1 MEDENKN
8 RFGIHMAQLCS
19 STGRSGVYGSTQG
32 RRPRVTG
39 GLLSLLVITDNASP
53 LSFSL
58 LSPPKGLTLREM
70 EVQLAMEAEEARWIF
85 LLGETVNADNVLLP
99 GVAVG
104 GVGEADLVVEVVDQ
118 SQRLQ
123 VAVELIHLGQRYLGQ
138 GLDHIAHGDVVR
150 EAHPIPHLREPAL
163 ACQHPH
169 LLRQRLAQ
177 AEAGTTGGKP
187 EGDPLL
193 QERSLR

>member
-1 MEDENKN
+1 
-8 RFGIHMAQLCS
+8 MAQLCS

-32 RRPRVTG
+32 CRPRVTG

-58 LSPPKGLTLREM
+58 LSLPKGLTLREM

-85 LLGETVNADNVLLP
+85 LLGEAVNADNVLFP
-99 GVAVG
+99 SVAVG

-123 VAVELIHLGQRYLGQ
+123 VAVELIHLGQRYLG
-138 GLDHIAHGDVVR
+138 
-150 EAHPIPHLREPAL
+150 
-163 ACQHPH
+163 
-169 LLRQRLAQ
+169 
-177 AEAGTTGGKP
+177 
-187 EGDPLL
+187 
-193 QERSLR
+193 

>member
-1 MEDENKN
+1 
-8 RFGIHMAQLCS
+8 MAQLCS
-19 STGRSGVYGSTQG
+19 STGRSGVCGSTQG

-58 LSPPKGLTLREM
+58 LSLPKGLTLREM

-85 LLGETVNADNVLLP
+85 LLGEAVNADNVLLP

-123 VAVELIHLGQRYLGQ
+123 VAVELIHLGQRYLG
-138 GLDHIAHGDVVR
+138 
-150 EAHPIPHLREPAL
+150 
-163 ACQHPH
+163 
-169 LLRQRLAQ
+169 
-177 AEAGTTGGKP
+177 
-187 EGDPLL
+187 
-193 QERSLR
+193 

>member
-1 MEDENKN
+1 
-8 RFGIHMAQLCS
+8 MAQLCS

-85 LLGETVNADNVLLP
+85 LLGKAVNADNVLLP

-123 VAVELIHLGQRYLGQ
+123 VAVELIHLGQRYLG
-138 GLDHIAHGDVVR
+138 
-150 EAHPIPHLREPAL
+150 
-163 ACQHPH
+163 
-169 LLRQRLAQ
+169 
-177 AEAGTTGGKP
+177 
-187 EGDPLL
+187 
-193 QERSLR
+193 

>member
-1 MEDENKN
+1 
-8 RFGIHMAQLCS
+8 MAQLCS
-19 STGRSGVYGSTQG
+19 STGRSGVHGSTQG
-32 RRPRVTG
+32 CRPRVTG

-85 LLGETVNADNVLLP
+85 LLREAINADNVLLP

-123 VAVELIHLGQRYLGQ
+123 VAVELIHLGQRYLG
-138 GLDHIAHGDVVR
+138 
-150 EAHPIPHLREPAL
+150 
-163 ACQHPH
+163 
-169 LLRQRLAQ
+169 
-177 AEAGTTGGKP
+177 
-187 EGDPLL
+187 
-193 QERSLR
+193 

>member
-1 MEDENKN
+1 
-8 RFGIHMAQLCS
+8 MAQLCS

-58 LSPPKGLTLREM
+58 LSLPKGLTLREM

-85 LLGETVNADNVLLP
+85 LLGEAVNADNVLLP

-123 VAVELIHLGQRYLGQ
+123 VAVELIHLGQRYLG
-138 GLDHIAHGDVVR
+138 
-150 EAHPIPHLREPAL
+150 
-163 ACQHPH
+163 
-169 LLRQRLAQ
+169 
-177 AEAGTTGGKP
+177 
-187 EGDPLL
+187 
-193 QERSLR
+193 

>member
-1 MEDENKN
+1 
-8 RFGIHMAQLCS
+8 MAQLCS

-58 LSPPKGLTLREM
+58 LSLPKGLTLREM

-85 LLGETVNADNVLLP
+85 LLGEAVNADNVLLP

-118 SQRLQ
+118 SQRL
-123 VAVELIHLGQRYLGQ
+123 
-138 GLDHIAHGDVVR
+138 
-150 EAHPIPHLREPAL
+150 
-163 ACQHPH
+163 
-169 LLRQRLAQ
+169 
-177 AEAGTTGGKP
+177 
-187 EGDPLL
+187 
-193 QERSLR
+193 

>member
-1 MEDENKN
+1 
-8 RFGIHMAQLCS
+8 MAQLCS

-58 LSPPKGLTLREM
+58 LSLPKGLTLREM

-85 LLGETVNADNVLLP
+85 LLGKAVNADNVLLP

-123 VAVELIHLGQRYLGQ
+123 VAVELLHLGQRYLG
-138 GLDHIAHGDVVR
+138 
-150 EAHPIPHLREPAL
+150 
-163 ACQHPH
+163 
-169 LLRQRLAQ
+169 
-177 AEAGTTGGKP
+177 
-187 EGDPLL
+187 
-193 QERSLR
+193 

>member
-1 MEDENKN
+1 
-8 RFGIHMAQLCS
+8 MAQLCS

-58 LSPPKGLTLREM
+58 LSLPKGLTLREM

-85 LLGETVNADNVLLP
+85 LLGEAVNADDVLLP

-118 SQRLQ
+118 SQL
-123 VAVELIHLGQRYLGQ
+123 APGGC
-138 GLDHIAHGDVVR
+138 GT
-150 EAHPIPHLREPAL
+150 HPPWSRVPWPGPRPHSPW
-163 ACQHPH
+163 
-169 LLRQRLAQ
+169 
-177 AEAGTTGGKP
+177 
-187 EGDPLL
+187 
-193 QERSLR
+193 